1 MGGAGASRRK
11 GCLLV
16 LEPPSEALQQRL
28 FDWHLCQPS
37 DLRRARRRV
46 QQLSRDLPAFDSV
59 WIDALVQLGCL
70 SSDQAR
76 VLESEMPESL
86 RCGDFVLVEDL
97 GHRRNSRLWRA
108 RRWNGRGEVLLHQC
122 RPARED
128 YDGVVRR
135 GRQLVAKTAGALG
148 PSLSAPQECWEDADG
163 FSFVSPFVPG
173 TTLRELLVRRGRFP
187 AAIVI
192 EIGRQLLAALAA
204 AHARG
209 VVHGDVRLA
218 HVRLTDA
225 GRLVLVQTGVRAVF
239 TPQIHLH
246 AGLPLESYDGVAPET
261 IGVGLA
267 PTVQSDL
274 YAAGCVLWQLLA
286 GRPPFPVA
294 EPLAKL
300 AAHQTRNIPDI
311 REWAPET
318 PAEFAET
325 LLALTQRDPDQRP
338 ESTDDVLARWG
349 RSTRR
354 SRSALQSFRR
364 QFTVAVPHFRSTGA
378 MPVPRWGV
386 AVALLFA
393 VSGIAFSLADRGFR
407 AELLALPGRWVN
419 DTEPVAPAIV
429 SLPDD
434 RRPLPPLGADGVLLL
449 TESGIYQPATIRFR
463 GTVRLRVADGVR
475 AEIVIRD
482 EPLRI
487 SAESVMLE
495 QVRLRY
501 DHSWRRDHAAPG
513 LAWIQSQQFALQ
525 RSVIDTGAERRRS
538 NGGPEA
544 PGINW
549 RVIDSLS
556 AGAGQVTV
564 GDTLFLGRGTGLAV
578 LPGARQVQLKNVA
591 QLGGEAL
598 VSVTVTPEQPW
609 PTVMARRV
617 TLRGSDAFLQ
627 MRGTASA
634 ASSPFSVTADDCVFD
649 LQKQGALL
657 ERWGEHASLWQPDL
671 VAWNGEGSVLPPEA
685 TLVVWRDTMTQS
697 RQTLPT
703 DDWQCEGLSSGRIT
717 YAGLPTTQPADS
729 ALTECDAPRRSAA
742 LPGIDAT
749 ALPTP

>member
-1 MGGAGASRRK
+1 M
-11 GCLLV
+11 

-28 FDWHLCQPS
+28 FDWRLCQPS

-70 SSDQAR
+70 SNDQAR
-76 VLESEMPESL
+76 VLESESPESL
-86 RCGDFVLVEDL
+86 RCGDFVLVEEL
-97 GHRRNSRLWRA
+97 GHRRTSRLWRA
-108 RRWNGRGEVLLHQC
+108 RRWNGRGEVLLQQC
-122 RPARED
+122 HPPSAD
-128 YDGVVRR
+128 YEGVVRR
-135 GRQLVAKTAGALG
+135 GRQLVAKTAGPLG
-148 PSLSAPQECWEDADG
+148 PWLSAPQECWEDADG

-187 AAIVI
+187 AAIVV
-192 EIGRQLLAALAA
+192 EIGRQLLAALSA

-209 VVHGDVRLA
+209 IVHGDVRPS
-218 HVRLTDA
+218 HVRLTDS
-225 GRLVLVQTGVRAVF
+225 GRLVLVQTGVRAVL

-300 AAHQTRNIPDI
+300 AAHQTRTIPDI
-311 REWAPET
+311 REWAPDT
-318 PAEFAET
+318 PDEFAET
-325 LLALTQRDPDQRP
+325 LLALTQRDPRQRP
-338 ESTDDVLARWG
+338 TSADDVLARWG
-349 RSTRR
+349 RSTRPGR
-354 SRSALQSFRR
+354 RGLQSFRR
-364 QFTVAVPHFRSTGA
+364 QFTVAVPHFRSTGTL
-378 MPVPRWGV
+378 PVPRWLV
-386 AVALLFA
+386 AVALVFA
-393 VSGIAFSLADRGFR
+393 ASGVAFSLADRGLR
-407 AELLALPGRWVN
+407 SELLALPGRWVN
-419 DTEPVAPAIV
+419 EREPEVPTVV
-429 SLPDD
+429 SVPDD

-449 TESGIYQPATIRFR
+449 TEPGSYQPATIRFR
-463 GTVRLRVADGVR
+463 GTVRLRVAEGVR

-487 SAESVMLE
+487 SAESVILE
-495 QVRLRY
+495 HVRLRY

-513 LAWIQSQQFALQ
+513 LAWIQSQQCALQ

-538 NGGPEA
+538 NGGPDA

-556 AGAGQVTV
+556 AGAGRVTV
-564 GDTLFLGRGTGLAV
+564 SDTLFLGRGTGFAV
-578 LPGARQVQLKNVA
+578 LPGARHVQFKNVA

-598 VSVTVTPEQPW
+598 LSVAVTSEQPW
-609 PTVMARRV
+609 PTLMARRV

-627 MRGTASA
+627 LRGTAA
-634 ASSPFSVTADDCVFD
+634 ATTSPLSVTADDCVFD

-657 ERWGEHASLWQPDL
+657 ERWGEHASLWHPDL
-671 VAWNGEGSVLPPEA
+671 VKWNGEGSVLPPEA
-685 TLVVWRDTMTQS
+685 TLIAWRDTSSES
-697 RQTLPT
+697 RQNLPS
-703 DDWQCEGLSSGRIT
+703 DDWQCEGLSAGRIT
-717 YAGLPTTQPADS
+717 YAGLPTTNPSDS
-729 ALTECDAPRRSAA
+729 ALTECDAPRRTTA
-742 LPGIDAT
+742 LPGIDAS
-749 ALPTP
+749 ALPVP